1 MVSTGDWRELREIQ
15 DLLVPLLVVEQQI
28 YQHTM
33 YRPNAVMLPLSVG
46 READTWRGLHVVRG
60 DRAGL
65 IYEGRPL

>member
-1 MVSTGDWRELREIQ
+1 
-15 DLLVPLLVVEQQI
+15 VPLLVVEQQI